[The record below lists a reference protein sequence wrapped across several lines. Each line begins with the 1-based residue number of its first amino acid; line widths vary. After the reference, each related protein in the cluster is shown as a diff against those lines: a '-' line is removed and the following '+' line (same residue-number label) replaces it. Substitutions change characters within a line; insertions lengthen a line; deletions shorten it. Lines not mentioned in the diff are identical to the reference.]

1 MRTDQEAI
9 VQAEEWYAASYRA
22 SAHGHVLV
30 NEHGNPARTESW
42 LWIDLVPEREE
53 AEVIT
58 VAIAVRGETAP
69 LLVGE
74 GRRCPRCPLG
84 EQTPW
89 RPNAEVQDDDQ
100 YGWRAEQTAVCSRC
114 GDHISAANGYTSSF
128 TGALMCTECLHAEEA
143 QAQL

>member
-9 VQAEEWYAASYRA
+9 VQAEAWYAASYPA

-30 NEHGNPARTESW
+30 DEHGNPARTEGW

-74 GRRCPRCPLG
+74 GLRCPRCPLG

-89 RPNAEVQDDDQ
+89 RPNAEARDDGKQ
-100 YGWRAEQTAVCSRC
+100 SWRAEQTVVCSRC
-114 GDHISAANGYTSSF
+114 GDCIPAAKGYTSSF
-128 TGALMCTECLHAEEA
+128 TGALMCLECHHAEEA